1 MVTHYRLHF
10 TVIYD
15 DSSGWS
21 FKITSASA
29 AISTQRRVA
38 TGVLNQEVW
47 TRNTTAPRPSLAK
60 GAGVRP
66 VLFVRSGLP
75 LPSYLAETLQL
86 TSSVESRRRLQSSS
100 TSALLVPATQRTV
113 LYSVYCNCE
122 CVITFVQCPCS
133 IFCDSFTLIY
143 ACIIIIIIIIIRVT
157 LSQWKPLQGHCTATL
172 GRQRELQTETA
183 KE

>member
-29 AISTQRRVA
+29 AISTQRRGV
-38 TGVLNQEVW
+38 TGVLNQDVL

-86 TSSVESRRRLQSSS
+86 TSSVESRRRLRSSS
-100 TSALLVPATQRTV
+100 TSALLVPSTQRM
-113 LYSVYCNCE
+113 
-122 CVITFVQCPCS
+122 
-133 IFCDSFTLIY
+133 
-143 ACIIIIIIIIIRVT
+143 
-157 LSQWKPLQGHCTATL
+157 TL
-172 GRQRELQTETA
+172 GDRAFPVAAARAWNALPDSVRTSSSHRIWHSDVS
-183 KE
+183 